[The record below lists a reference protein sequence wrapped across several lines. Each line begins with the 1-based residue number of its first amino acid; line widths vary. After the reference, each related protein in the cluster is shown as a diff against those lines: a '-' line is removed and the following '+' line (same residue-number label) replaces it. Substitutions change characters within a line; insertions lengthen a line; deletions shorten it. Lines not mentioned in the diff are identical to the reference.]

1 MDWQL
6 RISRSAV
13 HRRYSGLPKLT
24 FALFSS
30 CVYFFSAAQNTWKT
44 IISITVVRAGK
55 RWIWNHWIWNFSNV
69 RFDIERE
76 KIVRSSCNVPWH
88 SQIGNFKFSLK
99 YETKKTPKKYQKY
112 NKHNGWERIVVL
124 VSVCKLT
131 LLSLFAARTL
141 WPAVRKKA
149 ANILRRQC
157 STTFAWHGV
166 NPASFLRVSATPE
179 LARVGPSLVHLGPK
193 RNGFG
198 EIILQYQ
205 KDFFSRFLNLSRTFF
220 VSEVF
225 LQTLHVQTI
234 AEKPE

>member
-1 MDWQL
+1 
-6 RISRSAV
+6 
-13 HRRYSGLPKLT
+13 
-24 FALFSS
+24 
-30 CVYFFSAAQNTWKT
+30 
-44 IISITVVRAGK
+44 
-55 RWIWNHWIWNFSNV
+55 
-69 RFDIERE
+69 
-76 KIVRSSCNVPWH
+76 
-88 SQIGNFKFSLK
+88 
-99 YETKKTPKKYQKY
+99 
-112 NKHNGWERIVVL
+112 
-124 VSVCKLT
+124 
-131 LLSLFAARTL
+131 
-141 WPAVRKKA
+141 
-149 ANILRRQC
+149 
-157 STTFAWHGV
+157 V